1 MGVSGD
7 SLQRHRSLRILVG
20 LLVFILAL
28 VAIYL
33 SWLALEFIGD
43 VILIFFLAWI
53 IAFLLNPVCH
63 LLEARK
69 IPRAAA
75 VGAIYLAFVAL
86 IIVGLVFAV
95 PLIAQQV
102 THFGDLVS
110 RTISPENLSGLS
122 AALTDILQRLGVN
135 HADATTIG
143 KQITSQIPK
152 WVEEAGKQAQ
162 GAGQSSLSSVFTV
175 ILDIALVVI
184 LSVYMML
191 DGLRLWS
198 GILVRLPPTW
208 LPDIKHFQT
217 KVSDIFGGFF
227 RSQMIIALLYAVF
240 TWIVLAFLGQA
251 NGLLVA
257 ILAGLLLILP
267 FVGPFLAVIPPALQV
282 ILQGPD
288 AQAFIKLAVLLVFMI
303 LGQWLILQLLAPRI
317 MGDHMGVNPL
327 ILFAALLLGAKLGGV
342 WGAFFGAPIAAVA
355 TAMFERLLHAVHR
368 EIRVIP
374 ARARRARARK
384 RRRDHRAAGDHDPR
398 SWLFQQPYSHRAPTP
413 GEWHSDAAAGQRD
426 RAGPL
431 TGCPACRIATARVQ
445 RPAGSRGA

>member
-1 MGVSGD
+1 VGVSGD

-33 SWLALEFIGD
+33 TWVALQFIGD

-53 IAFLLNPVCH
+53 IAFLLNPICR
-63 LLEARK
+63 LLETRGV
-69 IPRAAA
+69 PRPAA
-75 VGAIYLAFVAL
+75 VGAIYLAFVAV
-86 IIVGLVFAV
+86 IVVGLVFAV

-102 THFGDLVS
+102 THFGDEVS
-110 RTISPENLSGLS
+110 RTISPENLGRLS
-122 AALTDILQRLGVN
+122 AALTELLQRLGVN
-135 HADATTIG
+135 PADATTIG
-143 KQITSQIPK
+143 KQITNQIPR

-175 ILDIALVVI
+175 FLDITLVII

-191 DGLRLWS
+191 DGLRLWH
-198 GILVRLPPTW
+198 GILNRLPPAW
-208 LPDIKHFQT
+208 LPDIKLFQT

-227 RSQMIIALLYAVF
+227 RSQMIIALVYALY
-240 TWIVLAFLGQA
+240 TWIVLAILGQA

-282 ILQGPD
+282 VLQGPD
-288 AQAFIKLAVLLVFMI
+288 SQAFLKLAVLLALMI
-303 LGQWLILQLLAPRI
+303 VGQWLVLQLLAPRI

-342 WGAFFGAPIAAVA
+342 WGAFFGAPIAGVA
-355 TAMFERLLHAVHR
+355 TAMFDVFYLRFTQKSE
-368 EIRVIP
+368 
-374 ARARRARARK
+374 
-384 RRRDHRAAGDHDPR
+384 
-398 SWLFQQPYSHRAPTP
+398 LFQPAIEEP
-413 GEWHSDAAAGQRD
+413 EIESDAAIAE
-426 RAGPL
+426 PL
-431 TGCPACRIATARVQ
+431 ETTIPDPGYSSSRIPIVRP
-445 RPAGSRGA
+445 RPAHGIQTQPQASVTVQDPAEDAPPAI

>member
-1 MGVSGD
+1 VGVSGD

-53 IAFLLNPVCH
+53 IAFLLNPICH
-63 LLEARK
+63 LMESRG
-69 IPRAAA
+69 IPRPAA
-75 VGAIYLAFVAL
+75 VGAIYLAFVAV

-102 THFGDLVS
+102 THFGDEVS
-110 RTISPENLSGLS
+110 KTISQENLARLG
-122 AALTDILQRLGVN
+122 AALSDLLQRLGVN
-135 HADATTIG
+135 HGDATTIG
-143 KQITSQIPK
+143 KQITNQIPR

-191 DGLRLWS
+191 DGLRLWR
-198 GILVRLPPTW
+198 GILLRVPPAW

-227 RSQMIIALLYAVF
+227 RSQMIIALLYALL

-288 AQAFIKLAVLLVFMI
+288 SQAFIKLAILLVFMI
-303 LGQWLILQLLAPRI
+303 LGQWLIMQLLAPRI

-342 WGAFFGAPIAAVA
+342 WGAFFGAPIAGVA
-355 TAMFERLLHAVHR
+355 TAMFDVFYMRFTEKS
-368 EIRVIP
+368 E
-374 ARARRARARK
+374 
-384 RRRDHRAAGDHDPR
+384 
-398 SWLFQQPYSHRAPTP
+398 LFQPALDEPEP
-413 GEWHSDAAAGQRD
+413 ESDAEITE
-426 RAGPL
+426 PL
-431 TGCPACRIATARVQ
+431 ETTIPDPGYSSSRIPVVRPRPVNGVQTQPQASVTVQEPAQEV
-445 RPAGSRGA
+445 PPS

>member
-20 LLVFILAL
+20 LLIFILAL

-53 IAFLLNPVCH
+53 IAFLLNPICH

-69 IPRAAA
+69 IPRPAA
-75 VGAIYLAFVAL
+75 VGAIYLAFVAV
-86 IIVGLVFAV
+86 IAVGLVFAV

-102 THFGDLVS
+102 THFGDEVS
-110 RTISPENLSGLS
+110 RTISPENLARLS
-122 AALTDILQRLGVN
+122 AALSDLLQRLGVS
-135 HADATTIG
+135 HADAITIG
-143 KQITSQIPK
+143 KQITSQVPK

-175 ILDIALVVI
+175 FLDITLVVI

-191 DGLRLWS
+191 DGLRLWH
-198 GILVRLPPTW
+198 GILNRLPPAW
-208 LPDIKHFQT
+208 LPDIKLFQT

-227 RSQMIIALLYAVF
+227 RSQMIIALVYAVF

-288 AQAFIKLAVLLVFMI
+288 SQAYLKLAVLLALMI
-303 LGQWLILQLLAPRI
+303 LGQWLVLQLLAPRI

-342 WGAFFGAPIAAVA
+342 WGAFFGAPIAGVA
-355 TAMFERLLHAVHR
+355 TAMFDVFYVRLTQKS
-368 EIRVIP
+368 E
-374 ARARRARARK
+374 
-384 RRRDHRAAGDHDPR
+384 
-398 SWLFQQPYSHRAPTP
+398 LFQPALDEPEAESDTEITEPLETTIPDPGYSSSRIPIVRPRPVNGIQTQPQASVTVQDPTQDAP
-413 GEWHSDAAAGQRD
+413 
-426 RAGPL
+426 
-431 TGCPACRIATARVQ
+431 PAM
-445 RPAGSRGA
+445 

>member
-53 IAFLLNPVCH
+53 IAFLLNPICH

-69 IPRAAA
+69 IPRPAA

-102 THFGDLVS
+102 THFGDEVS
-110 RTISPENLSGLS
+110 QTISQENLARLG
-122 AALTDILQRLGVN
+122 AALTDLLQRLGVN

-143 KQITSQIPK
+143 KQITNQIPK

-191 DGLRLWS
+191 DGIRLWS
-198 GILVRLPPTW
+198 GILVRLPPAW

-288 AQAFIKLAVLLVFMI
+288 AQAFIKLAVLLAFMI
-303 LGQWLILQLLAPRI
+303 FGQWLILQLLAPRI

-355 TAMFERLLHAVHR
+355 TAMFDVFYMRFTEKS
-368 EIRVIP
+368 E
-374 ARARRARARK
+374 
-384 RRRDHRAAGDHDPR
+384 
-398 SWLFQQPYSHRAPTP
+398 LFQPALDESEP
-413 GEWHSDAAAGQRD
+413 ESDAEITE
-426 RAGPL
+426 PL
-431 TGCPACRIATARVQ
+431 ETTIPDPGYSSSRIPIVRP
-445 RPAGSRGA
+445 RPANGVQTQPQASVTVQDPAQESPPTG

>member
-1 MGVSGD
+1 VGVSGD

-20 LLVFILAL
+20 LLIFILAL
-28 VAIYL
+28 LAFYL
-33 SWLALEFIGD
+33 SWVALQFIGD

-53 IAFLLNPVCH
+53 IAFLLNPICH
-63 LLEARK
+63 LLESRR
-69 IPRAAA
+69 IPRPVA
-75 VGAIYLAFVAL
+75 VGAIYLALVAV
-86 IIVGLVFAV
+86 IVIGLVFAV

-102 THFGDLVS
+102 THFGDEVS
-110 RTISPENLSGLS
+110 RTISLENLARLS
-122 AALTDILQRLGVN
+122 AALSGLLQRLGVN
-135 HADATTIG
+135 PGDADTIG
-143 KQITSQIPK
+143 KQITSQIPQ
-152 WVEEAGKQAQ
+152 WIEEAGKQAQ

-191 DGLRLWS
+191 DGLRLWN
-198 GILVRLPPTW
+198 GILLRLPPAW

-227 RSQMIIALLYAVF
+227 RSQMIIAILYAVY

-288 AQAFIKLAVLLVFMI
+288 SQAFIKLAVLLLFMI
-303 LGQWLILQLLAPRI
+303 AGQWLVLQLLAPRI

-342 WGAFFGAPIAAVA
+342 WGAFFGAPIAGVA
-355 TAMFERLLHAVHR
+355 TAMFDVFYGRFTQKSE
-368 EIRVIP
+368 
-374 ARARRARARK
+374 
-384 RRRDHRAAGDHDPR
+384 
-398 SWLFQQPYSHRAPTP
+398 LFQPAIEEPAV
-413 GEWHSDAAAGQRD
+413 ESDAEITE
-426 RAGPL
+426 PL
-431 TGCPACRIATARVQ
+431 ETTIPDPGYSSSRIPVVRP
-445 RPAGSRGA
+445 RPANGVQTQPQASVTVQDPTQDPPPAG

>member
-20 LLVFILAL
+20 LVIFILAL
-28 VAIYL
+28 LAMYM
-33 SWLALEFIGD
+33 SWVALEYLGD

-53 IAFLLNPVCH
+53 IAFLLNPICH
-63 LLEARK
+63 RLESRG
-69 IPRAAA
+69 IPRPAA
-75 VGAIYLAFVAL
+75 VGAIYLAFVAV
-86 IIVGLVFAV
+86 IGVGLVFAV

-102 THFGDLVS
+102 THVGDEVS
-110 RTISPENLSGLS
+110 RTISSENLARLS
-122 AALTDILQRLGVN
+122 AALSGLLQRLGVN
-135 HADATTIG
+135 QADATTIG
-143 KQITSQIPK
+143 KQITSQVPK

-162 GAGQSSLSSVFTV
+162 GASSSSLSSVFTV

-198 GILVRLPPTW
+198 GILLRLPPAW

-227 RSQMIIALLYAVF
+227 RSQMIIAALYALI
-240 TWIVLAFLGQA
+240 TWIALAILGQA
-251 NGLLVA
+251 NGLFVA

-267 FVGPFLAVIPPALQV
+267 FVGPFLALIPPALQV

-288 AQAFIKLAVLLVFMI
+288 GQAFLKLAALLIIMI
-303 LGQWLILQLLAPRI
+303 AGQWVVLQLLAPRI

-342 WGAFFGAPIAAVA
+342 WGAFFGAPIAGVA
-355 TAMFERLLHAVHR
+355 TAMFDVFYGRFTQKSE
-368 EIRVIP
+368 
-374 ARARRARARK
+374 
-384 RRRDHRAAGDHDPR
+384 
-398 SWLFQQPYSHRAPTP
+398 LFQPAFEESVI
-413 GEWHSDAAAGQRD
+413 ESDAEIGAPLETTIPDPGYSSSRIPIVRPRPI
-426 RAGPL
+426 RAIQTQPQASV
-431 TGCPACRIATARVQ
+431 TVQDPAKDVLP
-445 RPAGSRGA
+445 PA

>member
-33 SWLALEFIGD
+33 TWLALEFIGD

-53 IAFLLNPVCH
+53 IAFLLNPICH

-69 IPRAAA
+69 IPRPAA
-75 VGAIYLAFVAL
+75 VGAIYLAFVAV

-102 THFGDLVS
+102 THFGDEVS
-110 RTISPENLSGLS
+110 QTISQENLARLG
-122 AALTDILQRLGVN
+122 AALTDLLQRLGVN

-143 KQITSQIPK
+143 KQITNQIPK

-191 DGLRLWS
+191 DGIRLWS
-198 GILVRLPPTW
+198 GILVRLPPAW

-267 FVGPFLAVIPPALQV
+267 FVGPFLAVIPPTLQV

-288 AQAFIKLAVLLVFMI
+288 AQAFIKLAVLAHFHDLWTMAH
-303 LGQWLILQLLAPRI
+303 L
-317 MGDHMGVNPL
+317 
-327 ILFAALLLGAKLGGV
+327 
-342 WGAFFGAPIAAVA
+342 AVA
-355 TAMFERLLHAVHR
+355 C
-368 EIRVIP
+368 
-374 ARARRARARK
+374 
-384 RRRDHRAAGDHDPR
+384 AAHHG
-398 SWLFQQPYSHRAPTP
+398 
-413 GEWHSDAAAGQRD
+413 
-426 RAGPL
+426 
-431 TGCPACRIATARVQ
+431 
-445 RPAGSRGA
+445 